1 MAMRLQELH
10 PALVHFPITLLPV
23 AVGADALGKLTGS
36 ASLLRIGKVGIALAA
51 GSAVVSA
58 VAGLIAQE
66 EVKAE
71 GAAHD
76 LLVTHRNL
84 NIALVGVALLMA
96 RHRARRRRPSFR
108 YLATGAAGIGLMSYT
123 SYLGG
128 HMVYEYG
135 VGVVA
140 ADGADGRP
148 PELRPAEARAV
159 AEAAIED
166 LRTGARHV
174 MEDFAA
180 GEVVPW
186 LSRAEPAPELRQPG

>member
-36 ASLLRIGKVGIALAA
+36 PSLLRMGKLGIALAA

-84 NIALVGVALLMA
+84 NIGVVGVALLMA
-96 RHRARRRRPSFR
+96 RHRARQRRPSLG

-123 SYLGG
+123 AYLGG

-140 ADGADGRP
+140 ADGTDGRP
-148 PELRPAEARAV
+148 PELHPADAREVTDAS
-159 AEAAIED
+159 IQD
-166 LRTGARHV
+166 LKTGARHV
-174 MEDFAA
+174 VADFAS
-180 GEVVPW
+180 GKIVPW
-186 LSRAEPAPELRQPG
+186 LSRTEPEPELRLPG